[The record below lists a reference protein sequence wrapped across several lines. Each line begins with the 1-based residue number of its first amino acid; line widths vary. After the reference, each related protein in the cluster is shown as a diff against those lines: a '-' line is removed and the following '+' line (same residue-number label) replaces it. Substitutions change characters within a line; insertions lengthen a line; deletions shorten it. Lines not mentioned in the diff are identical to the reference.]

1 MIPPRRLRDPSKFP
15 LLALLLRFV
24 LLLTMTKAQ
33 AGQCTVPKV
42 LWPGSYKL
50 NLVIFNITCTKSTI
64 ASVLLV
70 HSKSHEH
77 KLNNFQP
84 FFIENWIQHW
94 ILHVGIISVYD
105 EMVQAK
111 PTFCFECN
119 IYSISNILSAGN
131 TFGTGCLVNGKIDSE
146 ALKMPLCVFL
156 DTESD
161 FMYHT
166 RVGTWR

>member
-33 AGQCTVPKV
+33 QGQCTVPKV
-42 LWPGSYKL
+42 LWPGSY
-50 NLVIFNITCTKSTI
+50 NLVFFNITCTKSTI

-70 HSKSHEH
+70 QSKSHEH

-94 ILHVGIISVYD
+94 ILGIISVD
-105 EMVQAK
+105 DKMVQAK
-111 PTFCFECN
+111 PIFVLNAT
-119 IYSISNILSAGN
+119 SISREHFWHWVFSQWQNWQW
-131 TFGTGCLVNGKIDSE
+131 GTQNAPVCLPWYRKWFYV
-146 ALKMPLCVFL
+146 P
-156 DTESD
+156 
-161 FMYHT
+161 Y
-166 RVGTWR
+166 

>member
-1 MIPPRRLRDPSKFP
+1 MIPPRRRDPSKFP

-33 AGQCTVPKV
+33 EGQCTVPKV
-42 LWPGSYKL
+42 LWPGSY
-50 NLVIFNITCTKSTI
+50 NLVFFNITCTKSTI

-70 HSKSHEH
+70 QSKSHEH

-84 FFIENWIQHW
+84 FFYWKLNSALDLGHDFSGWWDGTSQ
-94 ILHVGIISVYD
+94 
-105 EMVQAK
+105 
-111 PTFCFECN
+111 TNFCFECDF
-119 IYSISNILSAGN
+119 YSISNILSAGN
-131 TFGTGCLVNGKIDSE
+131 TSGTGCLVNGKIDSE
-146 ALKMPLCVFL
+146 TLKMPLCVFL
-156 DTESD
+156 GTESD